1 MPAPRPPGFRRR
13 AVELA
18 RPRRS
23 RSPGPLGTWDR
34 RHHACTTGWPGP
46 ASTRAGPR
54 ARCGTGVSRLNQ
66 ARLTIVSTSWV
77 ESEVRG
83 RDAERQVALDPAR
96 VPQAKLVA
104 DERSPVVGGQ
114 VDAVEP
120 GRRPGGRSTAAA
132 SGLRHCTCRGR
143 GQPDTAAVGGQIC
156 NAGCTGCP
164 GRHQPGP
171 NRQRCRRKAGASW
184 RPSWGT
190 RGRRAQH
197 HRRWHR
203 QPGTRWHR
211 QPGTALPCPAGFAG
225 PGPAWQRPG
234 KEEL

>member
-1 MPAPRPPGFRRR
+1 MPAQLDGPDRRR
-13 AVELA
+13 RGLVRELA
-18 RPRRS
+18 
-23 RSPGPLGTWDR
+23 
-34 RHHACTTGWPGP
+34 A
-46 ASTRAGPR
+46 
-54 ARCGTGVSRLNQ
+54 ARVSRLNQ

-104 DERSPVVGGQ
+104 DERSPAVGEQ

-120 GRRPGGRSTAAA
+120 GCRPDGRSTAAA

-143 GQPDTAAVGGQIC
+143 GQPNTAAVGGQIC

-184 RPSWGT
+184 RPSWAPAAAVPSTTVAGIGNPAPHDLARPVLPGRARRGSG
-190 RGRRAQH
+190 RGRRSYE
-197 HRRWHR
+197 HR
-203 QPGTRWHR
+203 
-211 QPGTALPCPAGFAG
+211 
-225 PGPAWQRPG
+225 
-234 KEEL
+234 